1 MFTRYG
7 FSAAFPL
14 FALQLYRKLGV
25 GWATSLL
32 AFCTLALAPIP
43 WLFWR
48 CAERLRSKTK
58 YETSA

>member
-1 MFTRYG
+1 MLTRYL

-14 FALQLYRKLGV
+14 FALQLYRGLGV
-25 GWATSLL
+25 AWATSLL
-32 AFCTLALAPIP
+32 AFCTLAMAPIP

-48 CAERLRSKTK
+48 CGERLRGKTK